1 MRACASFSIGTPTRR
16 SQPARRTDVEEGKR
30 HYRLGL
36 FVVTTLAMLAVVLF
50 LLGGRQ
56 LFQPTFTLETYFD
69 ESVSGLEIGAPVRF
83 RGVPLGQVSEIL
95 TSAATYEKDVP
106 IGKRREYIVVRAK
119 INLSADEVRQLERD
133 VGQMVSRGLRARTQL
148 SGLTGQ
154 QHLAIDFLDPASA
167 APLTFEWTPQHTYV
181 PSAPSLAGQIIENA
195 QTFLAGLNEA
205 DVKAL
210 SSNLNTLI
218 VDLDRKVKEV
228 PAAELAASARTVLH
242 DASAT
247 FGRIDRLLADGHL
260 EQTIRNLNSASARID
275 SLLAEGGGIDRL
287 VKDIDQAAQRADAL
301 LADNQY
307 DVRAIVQDLRT
318 TSANLRT
325 LSDSVKRYPAGTL
338 LAGPPDKVQ
347 LPRKAQ

>member
-1 MRACASFSIGTPTRR
+1 MEQGS
-16 SQPARRTDVEEGKR
+16 R

-36 FVVTTLAMLAVVLF
+36 FVVTTLAILAVALF
-50 LLGGRQ
+50 ALGGRK
-56 LFQPTFTLETYFD
+56 LFQPTFTFETYFD
-69 ESVSGLEIGAPVRF
+69 ESVSGLDVGAPVRF

-95 TSAATYEKDVP
+95 TSAATYERDIP
-106 IGKRREYIVVRAK
+106 IGRRHEYIVVRAK
-119 INLSADEVRQLERD
+119 INLSRDEVRQMERD

-167 APLTFEWTPQHTYV
+167 PPLAFEWTPKHTYV
-181 PSAPSLAGQIIENA
+181 PSAHSLAGQIVENA

-205 DVKAL
+205 DVETL
-210 SSNLNTLI
+210 SRNLNTLI
-218 VDLDRKVKEV
+218 VDLDRKVNDV
-228 PAAELAASARTVLH
+228 PAAELGASAQAVLH
-242 DASAT
+242 DARAT
-247 FGRIDRLLADGHL
+247 FGRVNRLLADGHIQ
-260 EQTIRNLNSASARID
+260 QTLRNLDSASARID
-275 SLLAEGGGIDRL
+275 SLLADGGDIDRL
-287 VKDIDQAAQRADAL
+287 VTDIDQAAQRADAL

-318 TSANLRT
+318 TSANLRA

-347 LPRKAQ
+347 LPKAAQ